1 MKVGNEIK
9 VIRELLKLTQTEL
22 ANELNVAYEVVNR
35 WENEKTEIEGYNL
48 ENLYNFAYSKKIFI
62 NKMYEEI
69 LSQEYNSLNSKL
81 LFHGPKK
88 NIIFPIDLNHSKLN
102 NDFGVGFYLGET
114 FEQATTYISNIDT
127 KIVYAF
133 QLNINTLTTYQFHVN
148 REWMLAIAYYRGWI
162 NEYKDHSIIQN
173 ILNNVKNIDVII
185 APIADNRMFDLITE
199 FVKGEITD
207 LQCEHALA
215 ATNLGSQFVL
225 KSKKA
230 LNNLSF
236 IKECYVSKLEKEEYL
251 RRRMDLSS
259 LGSSKVKLARIE
271 YRGKGQYIDEL
282 LK

>member
-1 MKVGNEIK
+1 MKVENEIK

-35 WENEKTEIEGYNL
+35 WENGKTEIEGYNL

-69 LSQEYNSLNSKL
+69 LSQEYNSSNSKL

-88 NIIFPIDLNHSKLN
+88 NISFPIDLNHSKIN

-114 FEQATTYISNIDT
+114 FEQATTYISNSD
-127 KIVYAF
+127 KNIVYAF
-133 QLNINTLTTYQFHVN
+133 QLSIDNLKTYQFHVKK
-148 REWMLAIAYYRGWI
+148 EWMLAIAYYRGWI
-162 NEYKDHSIIQN
+162 SEYKNHSLIQN

-199 FVKGEITD
+199 FVNGEITD

-225 KSKKA
+225 KSEKA
-230 LNNLSF
+230 LNNLLF
-236 IKECYVSKLEKEEYL
+236 VKECYVSKLEKEEYL
-251 RRRMDLSS
+251 KRRMDLSS